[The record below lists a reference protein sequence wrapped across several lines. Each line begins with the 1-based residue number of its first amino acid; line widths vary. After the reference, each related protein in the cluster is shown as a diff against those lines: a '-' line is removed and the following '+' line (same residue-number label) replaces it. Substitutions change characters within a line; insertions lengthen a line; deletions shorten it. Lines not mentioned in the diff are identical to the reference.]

1 MDTRGDFTK
10 QLMDFRTN
18 YLRAVARASVDLP
31 FRQELTQPGNAFEVL
46 RKAFGYE
53 CPWSLTLK
61 LCDNSQT
68 GPRLNPASGRVMTL
82 PYWGESLTI
91 YIPHKPKYDD
101 SVPYE
106 VQVQNQLDALAAYY
120 NQNTWLLQNKPENE
134 KALNT
139 KGATAP
145 SQTDATDPNPLG
157 HPDPPKIF
165 ERKWSLVSKKDRYD
179 LGDDVNDFISFA
191 AAIFNA
197 VALAWQDQLM
207 WNELTAYKGGL
218 ETESRARTISIL
230 NEWLGYNYPWELDL
244 VIKADDTATYVPYKP
259 DDENAGKWIKTTPPE
274 LMLTLPWMSGVDI
287 DPKIKSEDP
296 LEVRASKF
304 TAATE
309 KAAKTE
315 VDVNLKNPG
324 LAIMGLALYNT
335 NGPGY
340 PFTCG

>member
-10 QLMDFRTN
+10 QIMDFRTT

-31 FRQELTQPGNAFEVL
+31 FRQELTQPGNAFGVL
-46 RKAFGYE
+46 RKAFDYD

-61 LCDNSQT
+61 LCDNYQK

-82 PYWGESLTI
+82 PYWGEALTI
-91 YIPHKPKYDD
+91 YIPRKPVYES

-106 VQVQNQLDALAAYY
+106 VQVRNQLDALAAYY
-120 NQNTWLLQNKPENE
+120 NQNTWLLQNK
-134 KALNT
+134 LV
-139 KGATAP
+139 ATAP
-145 SQTDATDPNPLG
+145 SQPVATLPSQTVATAPSSLG
-157 HPDPPKIF
+157 HVDPPPVF
-165 ERKWSLVSKKDRYD
+165 ERKWSEVSKTDRYA

-207 WNELTAYKGGL
+207 WNELTAYKGE
-218 ETESRARTISIL
+218 ETQTRARTITIL
-230 NEWLGYNYPWELDL
+230 KEWLGYNYPWELDL
-244 VIKADDTATYVPYKP
+244 VIKEDTSAKYIPYTESDGGK
-259 DDENAGKWIKTTPPE
+259 NAGQWIHTTPPE

-287 DPKIKSEDP
+287 NPDIQPGDSDEEKASKIKAAMMEASE
-296 LEVRASKF
+296 
-304 TAATE
+304 
-309 KAAKTE
+309 TE
-315 VDVNLKNPG
+315 VAVNQKNPG